1 MAIFTPYQN
10 TPEAKEYRKPDP
22 IEVGRDT
29 SMVGAGLQA
38 GAQVL
43 DASLKVTDQINK
55 DRIDQ
60 RLFEDINLK
69 RQEDTIAQA
78 SLLNPATPQ
87 TTPDATVDIGTTND
101 QTLPHQVQEA
111 DRRMS
116 IIAQANKMGR
126 YNDIQY
132 YGEMQEI
139 NQRIASQYPGYAR
152 YIQDRSAHWLGTN
165 SANAQRTAIQT
176 TLAQLSATQKGDA
189 EKWSNEMERDRKF
202 FLKPDGTFD
211 ERAFAG
217 ALAATDPN
225 VRNGIR
231 VSIARQAATEHSMDL
246 KKKEMELE
254 STSNTISDQR
264 AQQHYTQLAELE
276 TARYTERAQF
286 NFAGRSMKIKDINE
300 FVARVRATGGEVK
313 PEVLAQLGAVA
324 AQFEEGLDKALQKVE
339 LDPIYSGGR
348 NIAGT
353 VKDKA
358 SLTKIRDFYKENVFG
373 SIKRNIGAGNM
384 ALATSM
390 LNTTA
395 GRQELAGFKLLENE
409 VLGSWAGLEKAVG
422 GQAAAAIVNHQIT
435 KMGGLGLD
443 ALSETTK
450 RLRMQQI
457 ASSSNF
463 GSLNTA
469 LEHFNMLNP
478 APGGVLTPE
487 QQRERATYLKS
498 EIDTIK
504 DFIVQ
509 KDAPAQSPE
518 LAVRAA
524 RVITQAGSTE
534 FITKFDKNQ
543 QMQVYANINAPEV
556 QKKIKELSQNDPQL
570 WKDYTEWNYYT
581 FKRLYNTQIASL
593 QQGVQDTAGTNL
605 RWGENGQ
612 ITFQNPRGL
621 QGQANA
627 GVLSP
632 SATTIQAI
640 NNLNTGLATLRGVA
654 ELNGEKLTPEFLKQ
668 FGITLELPPNP
679 SMGTPNKNK
688 RTSEA
693 PNGSEGLPRVSFS
706 LIGSAQAA
714 EGRPVRTE
722 SVGGGGNL
730 NLPNQFDS
738 TFDQL
743 IDQGTNEPLIEEGQ
757 RRLQQRRSGEKPY
770 RPLGQQTP
778 PMWLR

>member
-1 MAIFTPYQN
+1 MVQFTPYQN
-10 TPEAKEYRKPDP
+10 TPEAKVYKDPNP
-22 IEVGRDT
+22 IEVGRDQ
-29 SMVGAGLQA
+29 SIVGSALQG

-60 RLFEDINLK
+60 KLFEDINLK

-78 SLLNPATPQ
+78 SLLNPLAP
-87 TTPDATVDIGTTND
+87 PGDATVPVGSTED

-111 DRRMS
+111 DRRIG

-126 YNDIQY
+126 YNDVQY

-139 NQRIASQYPGYAR
+139 NQRIAAQYPGYAR

-176 TLAQLSATQKGDA
+176 SLAQLAATQKSDS
-189 EKWSNEMERDRKF
+189 EKWSNEMERDRKY
-202 FLKPDGTFD
+202 FLKADGTFD

-217 ALAATDPN
+217 ALNATDPN

-231 VSIARQAATEHSMDL
+231 VSIARQAATEHSSDL
-246 KKKEMELE
+246 KKKEFELE
-254 STSNTISDQR
+254 MAAGNVSSQR
-264 AQQHYTQLAELE
+264 GIQHYNDLATLE
-276 TARYTERAQF
+276 TAKYTERAQF
-286 NFAGRSMKIKDINE
+286 NFMGKSMTIKDINE
-300 FVARVRATGGEVK
+300 FVARVRKEGGTID
-313 PEVLAQLGAVA
+313 PTVLAQLGSVA
-324 AQFEEGLDKALQKVE
+324 GQFKEGLEKSLQRIE
-339 LDPIYSGGR
+339 IAPIYGGGR
-348 NIAGT
+348 NIAGV
-353 VKDKA
+353 VKDKTELA
-358 SLTKIRDFYKENVFG
+358 KVRDYHVNNIFG
-373 SIKRNIGAGNM
+373 SIERNIGAGNM
-384 ALATSM
+384 VLATSM

-395 GRQELAGFKLLENE
+395 GRQELAAFKLLESE
-409 VLGSWAGLEKAVG
+409 VVGAWAGLEKSVG
-422 GQAAAAIVNHQIT
+422 GPAAAAIVNFQLS
-435 KMGGLGLD
+435 KMSATGMNE
-443 ALSETTK
+443 LSETTK

-457 ASSSNF
+457 ASARNF
-463 GSLNTA
+463 GSLGTA

-478 APGGVLTPE
+478 SPGGVLTPE
-487 QQRERATYLKS
+487 QQRERANYLKS

-518 LAVRAA
+518 LAIRAA

-534 FITKFDKNQ
+534 FITKFDKDQ
-543 QMQVYANINAPEV
+543 QMQVFANITSPDV
-556 QKKIKELSQNDPQL
+556 TKKIKELSQRDPQL
-570 WKDYTEWNYYT
+570 WKDYTDWSYYT

-593 QQGVQDTAGTNL
+593 QQGVQDTAGTNFT
-605 RWGENGQ
+605 WTENGQ
-612 ITFQNPRGL
+612 IAFKNPRSL
-621 QGQANA
+621 QAQARE

-632 SATTIQAI
+632 STTSIQAI
-640 NNLNTGLATLRGVA
+640 NNLNTGLAALKTVA

-668 FGITLELPPNP
+668 FGITLELPPTP

-693 PNGSEGLPRVSFS
+693 PNGSEGLPTVSFS
-706 LIGSAQAA
+706 LIGSANAAGISTPGQRA
-714 EGRPVRTE
+714 EGDLALT
-722 SVGGGGNL
+722 
-730 NLPNQFDS
+730 NQFDD
-738 TFDQL
+738 TFDS
-743 IDQGTNEPLIEEGQ
+743 IPNQGVNEPLQAEGQ

-778 PMWLR
+778 PMWMR